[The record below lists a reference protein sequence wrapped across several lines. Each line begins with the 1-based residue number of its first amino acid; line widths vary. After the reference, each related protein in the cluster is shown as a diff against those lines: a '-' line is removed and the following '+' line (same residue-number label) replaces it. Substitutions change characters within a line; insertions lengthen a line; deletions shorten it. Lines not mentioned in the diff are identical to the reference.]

1 MAKSITAPEQVRKIE
16 GYELVSSEVLDE
28 IKSVGLVYKHV
39 KSGARVVVVSNDD
52 ENKVFSIGFRTPPTD
67 STGVAHIIEHS
78 VLCGSKKYPP
88 KDPFIELAKG
98 SLNTFLNAITYPDKT
113 IYPIA
118 SCNDK
123 DYQNLMN
130 VYLDAVF
137 YPNIYKNEKIFKQEG
152 WHYELDS
159 EDGEVIYNGVVYNEM
174 KGAFSSPKQVV
185 FRTVQNS
192 LFPNT
197 SYSTE
202 SGGDPECIPDLTYED
217 FLAFHGKFYHPANSY
232 IYLYG
237 DMDIEEKLDFIANE
251 YLNDFDRIEVDSEIK
266 YQEPF
271 KEMREMI
278 KYYPIPEEEDT
289 KDKAFLA
296 YNMSIG
302 TSLDKELCFAF
313 EVLDYVLL
321 GTSGAPVKQAILD
334 AGLAKDVFGGYDSD
348 LYQPFFSIIGKD
360 ANYEDKDKYIK
371 VVREAL
377 EKVVKE
383 GVDKKAL
390 KAAINRYEFKHREA
404 DFDGFPKGLIYG
416 LDMFDSWLYDDNQ
429 PFMRMSL
436 NETYAFLKEKIDT
449 NYYEEL
455 IQKYMLDNTY
465 ASFVGVLPKA
475 GLGKELEEKTAE
487 KLAKYK
493 ETLSEDEI
501 KQLIEDTK
509 ALKKFQE
516 EPSTEEELK
525 TIPMLTIGDIKKEA
539 YHINNQ
545 IRKVD
550 DVTVVYHDVFT
561 NGIVYFDFL
570 FDLDKVPKTL
580 SPYIGLYAI
589 ALGYFNT
596 ENYSY
601 SQLDN
606 EINMV
611 TGGMEFRPMN
621 YSIEYEDK
629 SRGSKTFMKVS
640 VRTLCENMDKT
651 LELIKE
657 ILFKT
662 NYGDSKRLKEVLQET
677 SSRTN
682 MKITASG
689 HIAAA
694 KRALSYI
701 SQCGMFNELT
711 GGIGYYEFL
720 KDIED
725 NFEEKSTIVSEVF
738 NRLTEMIFAKEN
750 LMINFTSDENEYKEA
765 EGKLK
770 DFVDSIPEK
779 AIVNN
784 EVFNGF
790 DIMAETDFATTGRF
804 KLSNKNEGYKTA
816 GKIQYVARAGNFVK
830 KGLEFKGTLNIL
842 KVILNYDYLWTN
854 VRVKGGA
861 YGASCSFLRDGAAFF
876 TSYRDPKL
884 KETIDVYEK
893 VVEYIE
899 NFDAD
904 EREMTKYI
912 IGTISSLDTPLS
924 PYAQGQRDFSAYF
937 TGLTQ
942 EEIQKERDEILSAK
956 PEDIRKL
963 ADIAKATIEDNNLC
977 VIGNEGLI
985 EKNASLFKEIK
996 NLE

>member
-1 MAKSITAPEQVRKIE
+1 MAKSITAPEQVMKVE
-16 GYELVSSEVLDE
+16 GYELVCSEMLNE
-28 IKSVGLVYKHV
+28 IKSVGLVYRHIKT
-39 KSGARVVVVSNDD
+39 GARVVVVSNDD
-52 ENKVFSIGFRTPPTD
+52 ENKVFSIAFRTPPTD
-67 STGVAHIIEHS
+67 STGVPHIIEHS

-123 DYQNLMN
+123 DFQNLMN

-137 YPNIYKNEKIFKQEG
+137 YPNIYTNEKIFKQEG
-152 WHYELDS
+152 WHYELEDK
-159 EDGEVIYNGVVYNEM
+159 DGELIYNGVVYPAM
-174 KGAFSSPKQVV
+174 KGAFSQPKQVV

-192 LFPNT
+192 LYPDT
-197 SYSTE
+197 SYSVE
-202 SGGDPECIPDLTYED
+202 SGGDPENIPDLTYDD
-217 FLAFHGKFYHPANSY
+217 FLAFHGKFYHPSNSY

-237 DMDIEEKLDFIANE
+237 DMDIEEKLEFINNE
-251 YLNDFDRIEVDSEIK
+251 YLKDFEQIEVDSEIK
-266 YQEPF
+266 KQMPF
-271 KEMREMI
+271 TEMREVI
-278 KYYPIPEEEDT
+278 KYYPIPEEDDT
-289 KDKAFLA
+289 TDKAYLA
-296 YNMSIG
+296 YNVSIE
-302 TSLDKELCFAF
+302 TSLEKELSFAF

-321 GTSGAPVKQAILD
+321 GTSGAPVKQALLD
-334 AGLAKDVFGGYDSD
+334 AGLAKDVFGGYDCD
-348 LYQPFFSIIGKD
+348 LYQPFFSVIAKD
-360 ANYEDKDKYIK
+360 SNYEDKDKFIQVIKESLKK
-371 VVREAL
+371 VVE
-377 EKVVKE
+377 E

-404 DFDGFPKGLIYG
+404 DFDGYPKGLIYG
-416 LDMFDSWLYDDNQ
+416 LDMFGSWLYDDEK
-429 PFMRMSL
+429 PFMRMSVS
-436 NETYAFLKEKIDT
+436 ETYAFLKEKIDT
-449 NYYEEL
+449 DYYEKLVEKYL
-455 IQKYMLDNTY
+455 INNEF
-465 ASFVGVLPKA
+465 ASFVAVLPKA
-475 GLGKELEEKTAE
+475 GLGTEIEQETAK
-487 KLAKYK
+487 KLADYK
-493 ETLSEDEI
+493 DTLSDEDLERI
-501 KQLIEDTK
+501 IEETK
-509 ALKKFQE
+509 ELKKFQE

-539 YHINNQ
+539 YKINNQ
-545 IRKVD
+545 IRENE
-550 DVTVVYHDVFT
+550 DVTVVYHDDFT

-580 SPYIGLYAI
+580 SPYIGLFAI

-601 SQLDN
+601 SELDN

-629 SRGSKTFMKVS
+629 TRGSKTFMKIS
-640 VRTLCENMDKT
+640 VRALTENMDRCI
-651 LELIKE
+651 ELIKE

-662 NYGDSKRLKEVLQET
+662 DYNDKKRLKEIVQET
-677 SSRTN
+677 ASRVNMRITSSGN
-682 MKITASG
+682 
-689 HIAAA
+689 IAAA

-701 SQCGMFNELT
+701 SQCGMFNEVT
-711 GGIGYYEFL
+711 SGIGYYEFL

-725 NFEEKSTIVSEVF
+725 NFEEKSEIVSEVF
-738 NRLTEMIFAKEN
+738 NRLTEMIFSKDN
-750 LMINFTSDENEYKEA
+750 LMINVTTDEGEYAVVESKFA
-765 EGKLK
+765 EFIKCLP
-770 DFVDSIPEK
+770 DK
-779 AIVNN
+779 AIVN
-784 EVFNGF
+784 EEEFNGF
-790 DIMAETDFATTGRF
+790 NIMAETDFATPTRF

-830 KGLEFKGTLNIL
+830 KGYDYKGALSIL

-893 VVEYIE
+893 VIEYVE
-899 NFDAD
+899 NFEAD

-912 IGTISSLDTPLS
+912 IGTISGLDTPLS
-924 PYAQGQRDFSAYF
+924 PYGRGQRDFSAYF

-942 EEIQKERDEILSAK
+942 EEIQKERDEILSAT
-956 PEDIRKL
+956 PAQIRELVDIV
-963 ADIAKATIEDNNLC
+963 KATIEDNNLC
-977 VIGNEGLI
+977 VIGNENMI
-985 EKNASLFKEIK
+985 DQCKDLFKDIK
-996 NLE
+996 PLE